1 MFEFG
6 CPNLSL
12 LYDFYQM
19 GNAHR
24 RQKPSCLNSDVFFF
38 RMRINSF
45 EFPYCLF
52 SVLFTWVSLS
62 MNLYGQREREVM
74 PPPPPPPWCGV
85 AGETCAELDNTSVL
99 SHPTTIRLAS
109 SESYTSVRTQ
119 ELIWISF

>member
-74 PPPPPPPWCGV
+74 FPGTGGGGGGSFAGWEGKLVLSLTTPVCYPTPPPYVWQ
-85 AGETCAELDNTSVL
+85 VL
-99 SHPTTIRLAS
+99 RVTHLSGLRN
-109 SESYTSVRTQ
+109 
-119 ELIWISF
+119 